1 MKILFEYVLPV
12 AIFIFGM
19 WLAVKTDLL
28 KDIQTGDNGPEK
40 TFSFSRSQLFYWTMI
55 VIICLCAG
63 MGNNGNFDL
72 LLKLKEPSI
81 LLLLGISVGT
91 ASVATYI
98 DNEIPNP
105 KKNTDSKGFI
115 KDILSDA
122 GGISVHRYQALLFN
136 IIFGLVFVCQFITN
150 TTEFPVFDNYA
161 LALMG
166 TSSAGYLLIKTNE
179 KQKKTVSDKS
189 VINVNTNTPVK

>member
-28 KDIQTGDNGPEK
+28 KDTQVDNGSEK
-40 TFSFSRSQLFYWTMI
+40 TYSFSRSQLFYWTMI

-72 LLKLKEPSI
+72 LLKLKEPSL

-105 KKNTDSKGFI
+105 KKNTDSNGFI
-115 KDILSDA
+115 RDILSDA
-122 GGISVHRYQALLFN
+122 GGISVHRYQAMLFN
-136 IIFGLVFVCQFITN
+136 IIFGLVFVCQFINN

-179 KQKKTVSDKS
+179 KQKKTVSDSS

>member
-28 KDIQTGDNGPEK
+28 KDTQVDNGSEK
-40 TFSFSRSQLFYWTMI
+40 TYSFSRSQLFYWTMI

-105 KKNTDSKGFI
+105 KKNTDSNGFI
-115 KDILSDA
+115 RDILSDA

-179 KQKKTVSDKS
+179 KQKKTVSDSS
-189 VINVNTNTPVK
+189 VININTNTPVK

>member
-28 KDIQTGDNGPEK
+28 KDTQVDNGSEK
-40 TFSFSRSQLFYWTMI
+40 TYSFSRSQLFYWTMI

-105 KKNTDSKGFI
+105 KKNTDSNGFI
-115 KDILSDA
+115 RDILSDA

-136 IIFGLVFVCQFITN
+136 IIFGLVFVCQFINN
-150 TTEFPVFDNYA
+150 TTEFPVFGNYA

-179 KQKKTVSDKS
+179 KQKKTVSDSS

>member
-28 KDIQTGDNGPEK
+28 KDTQVDNGSEK
-40 TFSFSRSQLFYWTMI
+40 TYSFSRSQLFYWTMI

-105 KKNTDSKGFI
+105 KKNTDSNGFI
-115 KDILSDA
+115 RDILSDA

-136 IIFGLVFVCQFITN
+136 IIFGLVFVCQFINN

-179 KQKKTVSDKS
+179 KQKKTVSDNS
-189 VINVNTNTPVK
+189 GINVNTNTPVK

>member
-28 KDIQTGDNGPEK
+28 KDTQVDNGSEK
-40 TFSFSRSQLFYWTMI
+40 TYSFSRSQLFYWTMI

-105 KKNTDSKGFI
+105 KKNTDSNGFI
-115 KDILSDA
+115 RDILSDA

-179 KQKKTVSDKS
+179 KQKKTVSDSS

>member
-28 KDIQTGDNGPEK
+28 KDTQVDNGSEK
-40 TFSFSRSQLFYWTMI
+40 TYSFSRSQLFYWTMI

-105 KKNTDSKGFI
+105 KKNTDSNGFI
-115 KDILSDA
+115 RDILSDA

-179 KQKKTVSDKS
+179 KQKKTVSDNS
-189 VINVNTNTPVK
+189 GINVNTNTPVK

>member
-28 KDIQTGDNGPEK
+28 KDTLVDNGSEK
-40 TFSFSRSQLFYWTMI
+40 TYSFSRSQLFYWTMI

-105 KKNTDSKGFI
+105 KKNTDSNGFI
-115 KDILSDA
+115 RDILSDA

-179 KQKKTVSDKS
+179 KQKKTVSDNS

>member
-28 KDIQTGDNGPEK
+28 KDTQVDNGSEK
-40 TFSFSRSQLFYWTMI
+40 TYSFSRSQLFYWTMI

-105 KKNTDSKGFI
+105 KKNTDSNGFI
-115 KDILSDA
+115 RDILSDA

-179 KQKKTVSDKS
+179 KQKKTVSDNS

>member
-28 KDIQTGDNGPEK
+28 KDTQVDNGLEK
-40 TFSFSRSQLFYWTMI
+40 TYSFSRSQLFYWTMI

-105 KKNTDSKGFI
+105 KKNTDSNGFI
-115 KDILSDA
+115 RDILSDA
-122 GGISVHRYQALLFN
+122 GGISVHRYQAMLFN
-136 IIFGLVFVCQFITN
+136 IIFGLVFICQFITN

-179 KQKKTVSDKS
+179 KQKKTVSDSS

>member
-28 KDIQTGDNGPEK
+28 KDTQVDNGLEK
-40 TFSFSRSQLFYWTMI
+40 TYSFSRSQLFYWTMI

-105 KKNTDSKGFI
+105 KKNTDSNGFI
-115 KDILSDA
+115 RDILSDA

-179 KQKKTVSDKS
+179 KQKKTVSDSS

>member
-28 KDIQTGDNGPEK
+28 KDTQVDNGSEK
-40 TFSFSRSQLFYWTMI
+40 TYSFSRSQLFYWTMI

-105 KKNTDSKGFI
+105 KKNTDSNGFI
-115 KDILSDA
+115 RDILSDA

-136 IIFGLVFVCQFITN
+136 IIFGLVFVCQFINN

-179 KQKKTVSDKS
+179 KQKKTVSDSS

>member
-28 KDIQTGDNGPEK
+28 KDTQVDNGSEK
-40 TFSFSRSQLFYWTMI
+40 TYSFSRSQLFYWTMI

-63 MGNNGNFDL
+63 MGNNGKFDL

-105 KKNTDSKGFI
+105 KKNTDSNGFI
-115 KDILSDA
+115 RDILSDA

-136 IIFGLVFVCQFITN
+136 IIFGLVFVCQFINN

-179 KQKKTVSDKS
+179 KQKKTVSDSS

>member
-28 KDIQTGDNGPEK
+28 KDTQVDNGLEK
-40 TFSFSRSQLFYWTMI
+40 TYSFSRSQLFYWTMI

-105 KKNTDSKGFI
+105 KKNTDSNGFI
-115 KDILSDA
+115 RDILSDA

-136 IIFGLVFVCQFITN
+136 IIFGLVFVCQFINN

-179 KQKKTVSDKS
+179 KQKKTVSDNS
-189 VINVNTNTPVK
+189 GINVNTNTPVK

>member
-1 MKILFEYVLPV
+1 MKILFEFILPV

-28 KDIQTGDNGPEK
+28 KDTQTGNTGTEK

-98 DNEIPNP
+98 DNEVPNP
-105 KKNTDSKGFI
+105 KINTDSNGFI
-115 KDILSDA
+115 RDILSDA

-179 KQKKTVSDKS
+179 KQKNSVS
-189 VINVNTNTPVK
+189 

>member
-28 KDIQTGDNGPEK
+28 KDTQVDNGSEK
-40 TFSFSRSQLFYWTMI
+40 TYSFSRSQLFYWTMI

-105 KKNTDSKGFI
+105 KKNTDSNGFI
-115 KDILSDA
+115 RDILSDA

-179 KQKKTVSDKS
+179 KQKKTVSDSS
-189 VINVNTNTPVK
+189 VINVNTNTSVK

>member
-28 KDIQTGDNGPEK
+28 KDTQVDNGSEK
-40 TFSFSRSQLFYWTMI
+40 TYSFSRSQLFYWTMI

-105 KKNTDSKGFI
+105 KKNTDSNGFI
-115 KDILSDA
+115 RDILSDA

-179 KQKKTVSDKS
+179 KQKKNVSDNS
-189 VINVNTNTPVK
+189 GINVNTNTPVK